1 MRLLIALLLPA
12 LTMIALPGLAMAQ
25 GRVTCDVKVKRI
37 ADNLR
42 REPMSPDQAERA
54 RQALYAAIDQCRPAG
69 SGSAAAA
76 PRRSAERESQPAPDT
91 RLDRQ
96 SLRAQQ
102 NVLSPSELR
111 EGERRIDAIDRKAQT
126 DPGVAREMQRIYEAD
141 QSLAT
146 INRPIPG
153 APGTLSQGGPSH
165 VGPSQGGPSVP
176 GPSLVGP
183 GDR

>member
-1 MRLLIALLLPA
+1 MRLLIALLL
-12 LTMIALPGLAMAQ
+12 LALPGLAMAQ

-42 REPMSPDQAERA
+42 HEPMSPDQAERA

-69 SGSAAAA
+69 SGSAAA
-76 PRRSAERESQPAPDT
+76 RSSSAERETRPAPDT

-111 EGERRIDAIDRKAQT
+111 EGERRLDAIDRKAQT

>member
-1 MRLLIALLLPA
+1 MRLLLTLLL
-12 LTMIALPGLAMAQ
+12 ILPSLAMAQ

-42 REPMSPDQAERA
+42 RESMSPDQAERA
-54 RQALYAAIDQCRPAG
+54 RQALYAAIDQCRPVG
-69 SGSAAAA
+69 SGTAA
-76 PRRSAERESQPAPDT
+76 PRRSAERETQPAPDT

-102 NVLSPSELR
+102 NVLGPSELR
-111 EGERRIDAIDRKAQT
+111 EGERRLDSIDRKAQT

-165 VGPSQGGPSVP
+165 LGPSQGGPSVP

-183 GDR
+183 GER